1 MVTRHLE
8 QVPDAC
14 ALFEGDRRISYAELD
29 QMGRSA
35 AVWLQEQGVGHGDR
49 VAVWL
54 VNRSEWLALM
64 LGLSRLGA
72 VLVAVNTRYRTA
84 ELQHILSASGARM
97 LIMQPHFRKID
108 FQALLEQLEPD
119 TVPDLDVIAVLEPA
133 SEMPKLAGCST
144 LPFPELATH
153 NSSNIADNSSENDVA
168 MLFTTSGTTKLPKL
182 VMHTQ
187 RSLTSHAHCVA
198 GAFQLDQSGAGLL
211 APLPFCGTFGLVP
224 VIAALAAGAPIVV
237 MEAFDA
243 EPAIALI
250 RKHQLTHL
258 FGSDEMYWRILDAMP
273 AESRLDSLRVC
284 GFAMF
289 QTGAEDLARLASA
302 RGIPLTG
309 VYGSSEV
316 QGLFSIQLRQESAQE
331 RCRGGGFPAD
341 PKAQLRVRDTET
353 GELQAPE
360 HSGILEIHATSNFSG
375 YFNDPGATSEVIRQ
389 DGFFSTGDIGY
400 LRKDGSFVYLTRQ
413 GDAIRLSGFL
423 VNPTEIEDVMRDCP
437 GVVEAQVIGADV
449 DGVQSCVAFVIVESG
464 REIEAESIRAWLR
477 KRIAPFKVP
486 ERVWFL
492 DAFPVTESANG
503 VKIQRTKLREMAA
516 QHDPGGVCQGSCVC
530 HSNAVRFYRS

>member
-1 MVTRHLE
+1 MSKKLTLPALATRHLE

-14 ALFEGDRRISYAELD
+14 ALLEGDRRISYAELD
-29 QMGRSA
+29 QMARSA
-35 AVWLQEQGVGHGDR
+35 AVWLQEQGVGHGD
-49 VAVWL
+49 
-54 VNRSEWLALM
+54 RSEWLALM

-97 LIMQPHFRKID
+97 LIMQPRFRKID
-108 FQALLEQLEPD
+108 FQALLEKLEPA

-133 SEMPKLAGCST
+133 SEMPQLAGCST
-144 LPFPELATH
+144 LPFPELAAR
-153 NSSNIADNSSENDVA
+153 NAPDIADSSRESNLA

-187 RSLTSHAHCVA
+187 RSLTSHARCVA
-198 GAFQLDQSGAGLL
+198 ETFQFDQPGAGLL

-224 VIAALAAGAPIVV
+224 VLTALTAGTPIVV

-243 EPAIALI
+243 EPAVALI
-250 RKHQLTHL
+250 RKHKLTHL
-258 FGSDEMYWRILDAMP
+258 FGSDEMYRRILDAIP

-289 QTGAEDLARLASA
+289 QTGGEDLVRRAGAK
-302 RGIPLTG
+302 GIPLKG

-316 QGLFSIQLRQESAQE
+316 QGLFSIQIRQENAQE

-360 HSGILEIHATSNFSG
+360 HSGILEIHAKGNFSG
-375 YFNDPGATSEVIRQ
+375 YFNDPDATSEVIGQ

-400 LRKDGSFVYLTRQ
+400 LRKDGSFVYLTRR

-437 GVVEAQVIGADV
+437 GVVEAQVIGANV
-449 DGVQSCVAFVIVESG
+449 DGVQSCVAFVIVEPG
-464 REIEAESIRAWLR
+464 REIEAEGIRAWLG

-486 ERVWFL
+486 ARVWFL

-516 QHDPGGVCQGSCVC
+516 QRDLGI
-530 HSNAVRFYRS
+530 NT